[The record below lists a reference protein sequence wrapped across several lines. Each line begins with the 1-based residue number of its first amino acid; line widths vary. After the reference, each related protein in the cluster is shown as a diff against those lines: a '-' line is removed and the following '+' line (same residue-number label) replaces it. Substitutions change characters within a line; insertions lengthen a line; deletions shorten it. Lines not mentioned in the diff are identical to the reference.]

1 MGVIE
6 RLDRYQRRHLWAG
19 YPIAVIYKFFDDQGT
34 YLAALI
40 SFYGFLSLFPLLLLL
55 SSILG
60 FMLQSSPR
68 LQGVVLDSALSQF
81 PIIGDELRDP
91 QGLHGSGVA
100 VAVGA
105 LVALYGALG
114 VAQATQNAMNVAWA
128 VPRNS
133 RPNPIKARL
142 RSLLLIATA
151 GIPVLATTILSALGS
166 SARSYGADISG
177 LVAVMATLAAVVVNT
192 VVFVLVFRVATG
204 YRLRTREVAPGAV
217 AAALCWQVLQLT
229 GTAYVGNVFKG
240 ASNTYGVFALVL
252 GLIAWLFLAAIALVL
267 CVEINV
273 VRSKHLYPRSLR
285 TPFTDDVDLTR
296 GDKRAYTDAATAQRF
311 KGFESVV
318 VRFEHDGQNASARR
332 REQAKAP
339 PPRDDDVS
347 FDSGATDEAS
357 RR

>member
-1 MGVIE
+1 MGMTE
-6 RLDRYQRRHLWAG
+6 RLDRYQRRHPWAG

-40 SFYGFLSLFPLLLLL
+40 TFYGFLSLFPLLLLL

-60 FMLQSSPR
+60 FVLQSSPHF
-68 LQGVVLDSALSQF
+68 QSVVLDSALSQF

-91 QGLHGSGVA
+91 KGLHGSGIA

-105 LVALYGALG
+105 VTAVYGALG
-114 VAQATQNAMNVAWA
+114 VAQATQHAMNVAWA
-128 VPRNS
+128 VPRNL
-133 RPNPIKARL
+133 RPNPLKARL

-166 SARSYGADISG
+166 SGRSYGADISG

-192 VVFVLVFRVATG
+192 AVFVLIFRVSTSHK
-204 YRLRTREVAPGAV
+204 LTTRQVAPGAV
-217 AAALCWQVLQLT
+217 AAAAMWQLLQLT
-229 GTAYVGNVFKG
+229 GTAYVGHVFKG

-252 GLIAWLFLAAIALVL
+252 GLIAWIFLAANAFVL

-273 VRSKHLYPRSLR
+273 VRTKRLYPRSLR
-285 TPFTDDVDLTR
+285 TPFTDDVDLTS
-296 GDKRAYTDAATAQRF
+296 GDQRAYTDAAAAQRV

-318 VRFEHDGQNASARR
+318 VHFEHDGQNATALR
-332 REQAKAP
+332 REKSEGAAP
-339 PPRDDDVS
+339 QE
-347 FDSGATDEAS
+347 DEVAL
-357 RR
+357 